1 MSRPR
6 ARAQKDVKSPA
17 PGTFKTTPSQTI
29 DFFAIAQ
36 AGFIAVQVSDDTSL
50 ATRHSGKRHE
60 FGDGENVAFMVDR
73 EK

>member
-1 MSRPR
+1 M
-6 ARAQKDVKSPA
+6 KSPA
-17 PGTFKTTPSQTI
+17 PGTFDVSPLQTI
-29 DFFAIAQ
+29 DFLAIAQ
-36 AGFIAVQVSDDTSL
+36 VRFIAIQVSDDTSL

>member
-1 MSRPR
+1 
-6 ARAQKDVKSPA
+6 VKSPA
-17 PGTFKTTPSQTI
+17 PSPFKATPSQTI
-29 DFFAIAQ
+29 DFFAISQ

>member
-1 MSRPR
+1 
-6 ARAQKDVKSPA
+6 VKSSS
-17 PGTFKTTPSQTI
+17 PGTFKATPSQTI
-29 DFFAIAQ
+29 DFLAIAQ

-60 FGDGENVAFMVDR
+60 FGDGESVAFMVDR